1 MSNQHY
7 QEDFLSIWS
16 AMKNFNHSM
25 NGNSTASRFFRPHM
39 NDSRTTMNFYQ
50 FWLHSIYPLYNFTT
64 NDSMQ
69 YLTCASTQNPT
80 GNVIAMILYI
90 IVCCVGLFGNTLVI
104 YVVLKFSKMQTVTNR
119 YILNLAIADES
130 FLIGIPFLL
139 TTMYLNEW
147 IFGSFLCKLYMVSTS
162 ITQFSSSIFLL
173 IMSADRFIAVCH
185 PISSPRFRTQ
195 LVSKIVSL
203 LAWGISALIMLPVML
218 YGKCIYSYTHASLM
232 VVELSLM
239 LCLKNYLAI
248 KWIMDNDVIGAFFLW
263 QGWR

>member
-1 MSNQHY
+1 MNQTSLRSSSMMSHHHQITQDNL
-7 QEDFLSIWS
+7 LSIWS
-16 AMKNFNHSM
+16 AMQNFNRSL
-25 NGNSTASRFFRPHM
+25 NSTENRFFLPHI
-39 NDSRTTMNFYQ
+39 NDSRSTMNFYQ

-64 NDSMQ
+64 NESMQ
-69 YLTCASTQNPT
+69 YITCASNQNPT
-80 GNVIAMILYI
+80 GNVIAMII
-90 IVCCVGLFGNTLVI
+90 FCCVCFVGLFGNTLVI

-218 YGKCIYSYTHASLM
+218 YGKCIYKHSK
-232 VVELSLM
+232 M
-239 LCLKNYLAI
+239 L
-248 KWIMDNDVIGAFFLW
+248 DVDG
-263 QGWR
+263 

>member
-1 MSNQHY
+1 MNTSYALSEPSSIKHQKI
-7 QEDFLSIWS
+7 LSIIA
-16 AMKNFNHSM
+16 AMN
-25 NGNSTASRFFRPHM
+25 NSQF
-39 NDSRTTMNFYQ
+39 NDSRSFDFYYQ
-50 FWLHSIYPLYNFTT
+50 ILLHSLYHPHYN
-64 NDSMQ
+64 NSLNESMHF
-69 YLTCASTQNPT
+69 LSCASIHNTT
-80 GNVIAMILYI
+80 GNVIAMILYV
-90 IVCCVGLFGNTLVI
+90 IVCLVGLFGNTLVI

-130 FLIGIPFLL
+130 FLIGIPFLI

-203 LAWGISALIMLPVML
+203 LAWGYSALIMLPVML
-218 YGKCIYSYTHASLM
+218 YGKISFSSFSFVC
-232 VVELSLM
+232 
-239 LCLKNYLAI
+239 K
-248 KWIMDNDVIGAFFLW
+248 
-263 QGWR
+263 

>member
-1 MSNQHY
+1 MSQQNMTADAQLDSSAAIMSR
-7 QEDFLSIWS
+7 QITSDNFFSLLS
-16 AMKNFNHSM
+16 AMKNFNGSM
-25 NGNSTASRFFRPHM
+25 NNSARFFRPHI
-39 NDSRTTMNFYQ
+39 NDSRMNFQ
-50 FWLHSIYPLYNFTT
+50 FWLHSLYNNPFALNYTA
-64 NDSMQ
+64 NDSSP

-80 GNVIAMILYI
+80 GNVIAMILYVL
-90 IVCCVGLFGNTLVI
+90 VCCVGLFGNTLVI

-119 YILNLAIADES
+119 YILNLALADEC

-203 LAWGISALIMLPVML
+203 LAWGLGIIIMLPVML
-218 YGKCIYSYTHASLM
+218 YG
-232 VVELSLM
+232 E
-239 LCLKNYLAI
+239 
-248 KWIMDNDVIGAFFLW
+248 
-263 QGWR
+263 

>member
-1 MSNQHY
+1 MNDTMSLITDLPPIKSHQISS
-7 QEDFLSIWS
+7 DILTLFT
-16 AMKNFNHSM
+16 AMKNKSQFFPPPPPHVANDTR
-25 NGNSTASRFFRPHM
+25 STL
-39 NDSRTTMNFYQ
+39 NYYYQ
-50 FWLHSIYPLYNFTT
+50 FWLHSFYNPNNYNSTY

-69 YLTCASTQNPT
+69 FLSCASIHNTT
-80 GNVIAMILYI
+80 GNVIAMILYT

-130 FLIGIPFLL
+130 FLIGIPFLI

-147 IFGSFLCKLYMVSTS
+147 IFGSFLCKLYMISTS

-203 LAWGISALIMLPVML
+203 LAWGYSALIMLPVML
-218 YGKCIYSYTHASLM
+218 YGKNR
-232 VVELSLM
+232 
-239 LCLKNYLAI
+239 K
-248 KWIMDNDVIGAFFLW
+248 
-263 QGWR
+263 

>member
-1 MSNQHY
+1 MTSFPNH
-7 QEDFLSIWS
+7 
-16 AMKNFNHSM
+16 FN
-25 NGNSTASRFFRPHM
+25 M
-39 NDSRTTMNFYQ
+39 NDSMSLAPSDLTPIKSHHLTSDILSALWAIKNNSQFFPPSLVHTNDTRALNFYYQ
-50 FWLHSIYPLYNFTT
+50 FWLHSYYNPYNNSTVNENFQFLSCSSIYNTT
-64 NDSMQ
+64 
-69 YLTCASTQNPT
+69 
-80 GNVIAMILYI
+80 GKVIAMILYI

-195 LVSKIVSL
+195 F
-203 LAWGISALIMLPVML
+203 G
-218 YGKCIYSYTHASLM
+218 
-232 VVELSLM
+232 
-239 LCLKNYLAI
+239 
-248 KWIMDNDVIGAFFLW
+248 
-263 QGWR
+263 

>member
-1 MSNQHY
+1 MNHTLPLLPSASMMSNQHY
-7 QEDFLSIWS
+7 QENFLSILS
-16 AMKNFNHSM
+16 AMQKFNHSM
-25 NGNSTASRFFRPHM
+25 NDSTASRFFRPHT

-50 FWLHSIYPLYNFTT
+50 FWLHSIIPLYNFTT

-80 GNVIAMILYI
+80 GNLIAMVLYI
-90 IVCCVGLFGNTLVI
+90 LVCCVGLFGNTLVI

-218 YGKCIYSYTHASLM
+218 YGKCIYSHTYFFTYGSCGI
-232 VVELSLM
+232 ELIYR
-239 LCLKNYLAI
+239 KIIEY
-248 KWIMDNDVIGAFFLW
+248 
-263 QGWR
+263 